1 MAPVSEELVAK
12 LQSEITYEQDVQAEQ
27 AENTSIKDYLNS
39 SEYQLEDAEGS
50 EEVHLVRSYGDEQ

>member
-1 MAPVSEELVAK
+1 MAK